1 LNQGRIAA
9 SSRRPPPYGGKME
22 TDPNRDDHFR
32 EKIMEMLA
40 GAHSSMGVEF
50 KSMVFAE
57 VQNYSRELQ
66 EIENASD
73 LFFRLCEL
81 IVDCQSLSVPDDSF
95 KIIVA
100 CLLCQP
106 EDAMDCPSEEVRELI
121 GMTIPSFEAAQDHLK
136 SWQCI
141 VSALNKEK
149 TGRKGSIMAGKKNFS
164 RGEKADGPG

>member
-1 LNQGRIAA
+1 MKADLRG
-9 SSRRPPPYGGKME
+9 
-22 TDPNRDDHFR
+22 DDRFR

-40 GAHSSMGVEF
+40 GFHSSAGVDF

-66 EIENASD
+66 EVEHASD

-106 EDAMDCPSEEVRELI
+106 EDGVSCATEEVRELI
-121 GMTIPSFEAAQDHLK
+121 GMNIPSFEAAQVHLK
-136 SWQCI
+136 DRQCI
-141 VSALNKEK
+141 VSALNREK
-149 TGRKGSIMAGKKNFS
+149 TGRKGSIMAGKRNFS
-164 RGEKADGPG
+164 KGEKFEVPA